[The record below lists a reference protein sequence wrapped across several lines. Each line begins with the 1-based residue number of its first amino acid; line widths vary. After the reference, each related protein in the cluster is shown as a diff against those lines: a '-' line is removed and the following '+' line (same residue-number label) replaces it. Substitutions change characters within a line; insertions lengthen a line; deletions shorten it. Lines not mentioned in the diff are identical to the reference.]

1 VAHDLRSDRSERK
14 LDMDIARTG
23 QAQKRRR
30 RNVVIAAGALV
41 AIALITLGLS
51 RLKPAAPTV
60 ERQTVWIDTVQRGSM
75 LRQVRGS
82 GTLVPI
88 DSAVRFISAQ
98 VEGRIERIP
107 NLPGVTV
114 TPDTVLVEMSN
125 PETQQNAAEA
135 FAQLKAAQADADN
148 LRAQLATQLLNQQS
162 TVTTALSNSAQAD
175 LQAEANKKLAGD
187 GLIPEITLKLSLL
200 KAEELHKTVNIEQDK
215 YKKAETS
222 AEAQNA
228 AQASRVEN
236 LAAVYELRKHQV
248 DSLTVKAGLAGVLQ
262 EVPVQVGQR
271 VTAGTTLA
279 RVARPDQ
286 LKAQLRIPETQAKDV
301 RKGQKAAV
309 DTRNGIAAGAVSRV
323 APSVQDGTVLVD
335 VELQGPLP
343 QGARTDLSV
352 DGTIEIERLENVLY
366 VGRPAYGQAQSKV
379 EMFRLTPD
387 GKQAMRVPVM
397 LGRSSVNTIEIVS
410 GLKPGDQVILSDTS
424 AQDGYPTIDLK

>member
-1 VAHDLRSDRSERK
+1 
-14 LDMDIARTG
+14 MDIARTG

-30 RNVVIAAGALV
+30 RNILIAAVGLV
-41 AIALITLGLS
+41 FIALITLGLS
-51 RLKPAAPTV
+51 HLKPAAPTV

-98 VEGRIERIP
+98 VDGRIEHIP
-107 NLPGVTV
+107 NLPGAVVGPET
-114 TPDTVLVEMSN
+114 LLMEMSN
-125 PETQQNAAEA
+125 PEVEQNAAEA
-135 FAQLKAAQADADN
+135 LANLKAAEADADN

-162 TVTTALSNSAQAD
+162 LVSTSQSNSAEAD
-175 LQAEANKKLAGD
+175 LQDEANQKLAKD
-187 GLIPEITLKLSLL
+187 GLIPEITHKLSVL
-200 KAEELHKTVNIEQDK
+200 KAAELHKEVAIETDK
-215 YKKAETS
+215 FKKNEAS
-222 AEAQNA
+222 AQAQMA
-228 AQASRVEN
+228 AQQSRVDN
-236 LAAVYELRKHQV
+236 LAALYELRKRQQ
-248 DSLTVKAGLAGVLQ
+248 DALKVKASLAGVLQ
-262 EVPVQVGQR
+262 EVPVQMGQR

-301 RKGQKAAV
+301 RVGQKAAI
-309 DTRNGIAAGAVSRV
+309 DTRNGIAAGSVSRV

-335 VELQGPLP
+335 VTLQGPLP
-343 QGARTDLSV
+343 AGARTDLSV

-379 EMFRLTPD
+379 EMFKLID
-387 GKQAMRVPVM
+387 EGKEAVRVPVQ
-397 LGRSSVNTIEIVS
+397 LGRSSVNTIEIVG

-424 AQDGYPTIDLK
+424 AQDGYERIRLN

>member
-1 VAHDLRSDRSERK
+1 
-14 LDMDIARTG
+14 MDIVRTG

-30 RNVVIAAGALV
+30 RNIIIAAAGLLL
-41 AIALITLGLS
+41 IALITLGLS

-114 TPDTVLVEMSN
+114 GPDTVLMEMSN
-125 PETQQNAAEA
+125 PETEQNAAEA
-135 FAQLKAAQADADN
+135 LAQLKAAQADAEN
-148 LRAQLATQLLNQQS
+148 LRATLATQLLNQQS
-162 TVTTALSNSAQAD
+162 VVSGALSNSAQAD
-175 LQAEANKKLAGD
+175 LQAEANRKLASQ
-187 GLIPEITLKLSLL
+187 GLIPEITFKLSEL
-200 KAEELHKTVNIEQDK
+200 KADELHKEVAIEQDK
-215 YKKAETS
+215 YKKA
-222 AEAQNA
+222 
-228 AQASRVEN
+228 QASADAQVHSQQSRVDQLN
-236 LAAVYELRKHQV
+236 SLYGLRKHQV
-248 DSLTVKAGLAGVLQ
+248 EVLVVKAGLAGVLQ

-301 RKGQKAAV
+301 RRGQRAQV
-309 DTRNGIAAGAVSRV
+309 DTRNGIAQGAVARV

-335 VELQGPLP
+335 VTLEGPLP
-343 QGARTDLSV
+343 AGARTDLSV

-379 EMFRLTPD
+379 EMFKLTEG
-387 GKQAMRVPVM
+387 GKEAARVPVM

-424 AQDGYPTIDLK
+424 AQDGYDRIRLN

>member
-1 VAHDLRSDRSERK
+1 
-14 LDMDIARTG
+14 MDIVRTG
-23 QAQKRRR
+23 QAEKRRR
-30 RNVVIAAGALV
+30 RNIIVVAAGLLV
-41 AIALITLGLS
+41 IALITLGLS

-88 DSAVRFISAQ
+88 DSAVRFVSAQ

-107 NLPGVTV
+107 SLPGVTV
-114 TPDTVLVEMSN
+114 TPDTVLMDLSN
-125 PETQQNAAEA
+125 PEVEQNAAEA
-135 FAQLKAAQADADN
+135 LAQLRAAQADADN
-148 LRAQLATQLLNQQS
+148 LRAQLATQLLNQES
-162 TVTTALSNSAQAD
+162 TVSSALSNSAQAD
-175 LQAEANKKLAGD
+175 LQAEANKKLSGQ
-187 GLIPEITLKLSLL
+187 GLIPEITTKLSVL
-200 KAEELHKTVNIEQDK
+200 KAEELQKEVAIEKDK
-215 YKKAETS
+215 LQKAKAS
-222 AEAQNA
+222 ADAQI
-228 AQASRVEN
+228 QGQRSRVEQ
-236 LAAVYELRKHQV
+236 LDALFQLRKHQV
-248 DSLTVKAGLAGVLQ
+248 EQLVVKAGLAGVLQ
-262 EVPVQVGQR
+262 EVPVNVGQR
-271 VTAGTTLA
+271 VPAGTTLA

-301 RKGQKAAV
+301 RRGQRAAV
-309 DTRNGIAAGAVSRV
+309 DTRNGIAQGVVARV

-335 VELQGPLP
+335 VTLEGPLP

-379 EMFRLTPD
+379 EMFKLTD
-387 GKQAMRVPVM
+387 AGKEAMRVPVM

-424 AQDGYPTIDLK
+424 AQDGYDRIRLN

>member
-1 VAHDLRSDRSERK
+1 
-14 LDMDIARTG
+14 MDIVRTG
-23 QAQKRRR
+23 QAQKRRK
-30 RNVVIAAGALV
+30 RNALIVAGALV
-41 AIALITLGLS
+41 AVALITLGLS

-107 NLPGVTV
+107 SLPGVTV
-114 TPDTVLVEMSN
+114 TPDTVLMDMSN
-125 PETQQNAAEA
+125 PEVEQNAAEA
-135 FAQLKAAQADADN
+135 LAQLKAAQADANN

-162 TVTTALSNSAQAD
+162 QVSGAKSNSAQAD
-175 LQAEANKKLAGD
+175 LQAEANKKLAAD
-187 GLIPEITLKLSLL
+187 GLIPDLTLKLSVL
-200 KAEELHKTVNIEQDK
+200 KADELRKQVAIEDNKFKQNE
-215 YKKAETS
+215 AS
-222 AEAQNA
+222 AGAQEA
-228 AQASRVEN
+228 AQQSRVDQ
-236 LAAVYELRKHQV
+236 LAALYDLRKHQI
-248 DSLTVKAGLAGVLQ
+248 DSLRVKAGLAGVLQ

-301 RKGQKAAV
+301 RPGQRASV
-309 DTRNGIAAGAVSRV
+309 DTRNGIAAGVVARV

-335 VELQGPLP
+335 VTLEGPLP

-379 EMFRLTPD
+379 EMFKLID
-387 GKQAMRVPVM
+387 GGKEAKRVPVM
-397 LGRSSVNTIEIVS
+397 LGRSSVNTIEIVN
-410 GLKPGDQVILSDTS
+410 GLSPGDQVILSDTS
-424 AQDGYPTIDLK
+424 AQDGFEVIRLVG

>member
-1 VAHDLRSDRSERK
+1 MG
-14 LDMDIARTG
+14 MDIVRTG

-30 RNVVIAAGALV
+30 RNIIIAVGGLL
-41 AIALITLGLS
+41 IMALITLGL
-51 RLKPAAPTV
+51 RQLKPAAPTV
-60 ERQTVWIDTVQRGSM
+60 ERQTVWIEAVKRGSM

-114 TPDTVLVEMSN
+114 TPDTLLMEMSN
-125 PETQQNAAEA
+125 PEVEQNAAEA
-135 FAQLKAAQADADN
+135 LAQLKAAQADADN

-162 TVTTALSNSAQAD
+162 LVTTALSNSAQAD
-175 LQAEANKKLAGD
+175 LQAEANKKLASD
-187 GLIPEITLKLSLL
+187 GLIPELTLKLSVL
-200 KAEELHKTVNIEQDK
+200 KADELRKNVIIEQDK
-215 YKKAETS
+215 YKKGELS
-222 AEAQNA
+222 
-228 AQASRVEN
+228 AQAQAAGQQSRVDQ
-236 LAAVYELRKHQV
+236 LAALYELRKRQIDALKV
-248 DSLTVKAGLAGVLQ
+248 MAGMAGVLQ

-271 VTAGTTLA
+271 VTAGITLA

-301 RKGQKAAV
+301 RPGQRASI
-309 DTRNGIAAGAVSRV
+309 DTRNGIAQGTVARV
-323 APSVQDGTVLVD
+323 APSVQDGTVMVD
-335 VELQGPLP
+335 VTLEGPLP

-379 EMFRLTPD
+379 EMFKLID
-387 GKQAMRVPVM
+387 EGKEAVRVPVM

-424 AQDGYPTIDLK
+424 AQDGFDRIRLN

>member
-1 VAHDLRSDRSERK
+1 
-14 LDMDIARTG
+14 MDIVRTG
-23 QAQKRRR
+23 QAQKRRK
-30 RNVVIAAGALV
+30 RNALIVAGAVV
-41 AIALITLGLS
+41 AVALITLGLS

-107 NLPGVTV
+107 SLPGVTV
-114 TPDTVLVEMSN
+114 TPDTVLMEMSN
-125 PETQQNAAEA
+125 PEVEQNAAEA
-135 FAQLKAAQADADN
+135 LAQLKAAQADANN

-162 TVTTALSNSAQAD
+162 QVSSAKSNSAQAD
-175 LQAEANKKLAGD
+175 LQAEANKKLAAD
-187 GLIPEITLKLSLL
+187 GLIPDLTLKLSLL
-200 KAEELHKTVNIEQDK
+200 KAD
-215 YKKAETS
+215 
-222 AEAQNA
+222 
-228 AQASRVEN
+228 
-236 LAAVYELRKHQV
+236 ELRKQV
-248 DSLTVKAGLAGVLQ
+248 ATEDNKFKQNEDSARAQEAAQQSRVDQLAALYDLRKRQIDSLRVKAGLAGVLQ

-301 RKGQKAAV
+301 RPGQRASV
-309 DTRNGIAAGAVSRV
+309 DTRNGIAAGVVARV

-335 VELQGPLP
+335 VTLQGPLP

-379 EMFRLTPD
+379 EMFKLIEG
-387 GKQAMRVPVM
+387 GKEAKRVPVM
-397 LGRSSVNTIEIVS
+397 LGRSSVNTIEIVN
-410 GLKPGDQVILSDTS
+410 GLSPGDQVILSDTS
-424 AQDGYPTIDLK
+424 AQDGFEVIRLVG

>member
-1 VAHDLRSDRSERK
+1 
-14 LDMDIARTG
+14 MDIVRTG
-23 QAQKRRR
+23 QALKRRK
-30 RNVVIAAGALV
+30 RNTLIAAGGVV
-41 AIALITLGLS
+41 AIGLITLGLS
-51 RLKPAAPTV
+51 RLQPAAPTV

-88 DSAVRFISAQ
+88 DSAVRFISSQ

-148 LRAQLATQLLNQQS
+148 LRAQLGSALLNQQS

-175 LQAEANKKLAGD
+175 LQAEANKTLATD

-200 KAEELHKTVNIEQDK
+200 KAEELHKTVTIEQDK
-215 YKKAETS
+215 YKQAEAST
-222 AEAQNA
+222 AAQNA
-228 AQASRVEN
+228 AQKSRVDN

-248 DSLTVKAGLAGVLQ
+248 DSLTVRAGLAGVLQ
-262 EVPVQVGQR
+262 EVPVQVGQH

-387 GKQAMRVPVM
+387 GKKAMRVPVM

-424 AQDGYPTIDLK
+424 AQDGYPIIQLN

>member
-1 VAHDLRSDRSERK
+1 
-14 LDMDIARTG
+14 M
-23 QAQKRRR
+23 
-30 RNVVIAAGALV
+30 
-41 AIALITLGLS
+41 
-51 RLKPAAPTV
+51 
-60 ERQTVWIDTVQRGSM
+60 
-75 LRQVRGS
+75 
-82 GTLVPI
+82 
-88 DSAVRFISAQ
+88 
-98 VEGRIERIP
+98 
-107 NLPGVTV
+107 
-114 TPDTVLVEMSN
+114 
-125 PETQQNAAEA
+125 
-135 FAQLKAAQADADN
+135 
-148 LRAQLATQLLNQQS
+148 
-162 TVTTALSNSAQAD
+162 
-175 LQAEANKKLAGD
+175 
-187 GLIPEITLKLSLL
+187 
-200 KAEELHKTVNIEQDK
+200 NIEQDK
-215 YKKAETS
+215 YKKAEMS
-222 AEAQNA
+222 AAAQNA
-228 AQASRVEN
+228 AQSSRVEN

-309 DTRNGIAAGAVSRV
+309 DTRNGIAEGMVSRV

-335 VELQGPLP
+335 VELHGPLP

-387 GKQAMRVPVM
+387 GKQAQRVPVM

-410 GLKPGDQVILSDTS
+410 GLKPGDHVILSDTS
-424 AQDGYPTIDLK
+424 AQDGFPIIDLK

>member
-1 VAHDLRSDRSERK
+1 
-14 LDMDIARTG
+14 MDIVRTG

-30 RNVVIAAGALV
+30 RNAIIAASAVLV
-41 AIALITLGLS
+41 IALITLGLA

-60 ERQTVWIDTVQRGSM
+60 ERQTVWIDTVKRGEM
-75 LRQVRGS
+75 DRQVRGS

-114 TPDTVLVEMSN
+114 NPDTLLMEMTN
-125 PETQQNAAEA
+125 PEVEQNAAEA
-135 FAQLKAAQADADN
+135 LAQLKAAQADADN

-162 TVTTALSNSAQAD
+162 QVSNAKMTSAQAD
-175 LQAEANKKLAGD
+175 LQAEANKKLASE
-187 GLIPEITLKLSLL
+187 GLIPELTLKLSVL
-200 KAEELHKTVNIEQDK
+200 KAEELQKEVAIEQDK
-215 YKKAETS
+215 FIKGQAS
-222 AEAQNA
+222 AA
-228 AQASRVEN
+228 AQVAGQQSRVDQ
-236 LAAVYELRKHQV
+236 LAALYDLRKRQIE
-248 DSLTVKAGLAGVLQ
+248 SLKVKAGLAGVLQ

-301 RKGQKAAV
+301 RVGQRASI
-309 DTRNGIAAGAVSRV
+309 DTRNGLAAGSVSRV

-335 VELQGPLP
+335 VALQGPLP
-343 QGARTDLSV
+343 AGARTDLSV
-352 DGTIEIERLENVLY
+352 DGTIEIERLDNVLH

-379 EMFRLTPD
+379 EMFKLTEG
-387 GKQAMRVPVM
+387 GKEAVRVPVM
-397 LGRSSVNTIEIVS
+397 LGRSSVSTIEIVS

-424 AQDGYPTIDLK
+424 AQDGFDRIRLN

>member
-1 VAHDLRSDRSERK
+1 VKPWHTSCVVQWVRGGSLWVWIS
-14 LDMDIARTG
+14 LARD
-23 QAQKRRR
+23 KP
-30 RNVVIAAGALV
+30 RNAAGAVL

-51 RLKPAAPTV
+51 RLQPAAPTV
-60 ERQTVWIDTVQRGSM
+60 ERQTVWIDTVLRGEM
-75 LRQVRGS
+75 RRQVRGS

-98 VEGRIERIP
+98 VEGRIERVP
-107 NLPGVTV
+107 NLPGVSV
-114 TPDTVLVEMSN
+114 TPDTVLIEMSN
-125 PETQQNAAEA
+125 PEVQQNAAEA
-135 FAQLKAAQADADN
+135 FAQLHAAQADADN
-148 LRAQLATQLLNQQS
+148 LKAQLATQLLNQQS
-162 TVTTALSNSAQAD
+162 VVSTALSNCAQAD
-175 LQAEANKKLAGD
+175 LQDEANKKLAAD
-187 GLIPEITLKLSLL
+187 GLIPAITFKLSLL
-200 KAEELHKTVNIEQDK
+200 KAEELHKTVTIEQDK
-215 YKKAETS
+215 YKQAEAS
-222 AEAQNA
+222 VAAQNA
-228 AQASRVEN
+228 AQRSRVEN

-248 DSLTVKAGLAGVLQ
+248 DSLTVRAGLAGVLQ

-301 RKGQKAAV
+301 RIGQKASV
-309 DTRNGIAAGAVSRV
+309 DTRNGLAAGTVSRV

-335 VELQGPLP
+335 VALQGPLP

-352 DGTIEIERLENVLY
+352 DGTIEIELLENVLF

-379 EMFRLTPD
+379 EMFKLSKD
-387 GKQAMRVPVM
+387 GKEATRVPVM

-424 AQDGYPTIDLK
+424 AQDGFDRIRLN

>member
-1 VAHDLRSDRSERK
+1 
-14 LDMDIARTG
+14 MDIVRTG
-23 QAQKRRR
+23 QAEKRRR
-30 RNVVIAAGALV
+30 RNILIAAGGLL

-114 TPDTVLVEMSN
+114 TPDALLMEMSN
-125 PETQQNAAEA
+125 PEVEQNAAEA
-135 FAQLKAAQADADN
+135 LAQLKAAQADADN
-148 LRAQLATQLLNQQS
+148 LKAQLATQLLNQKSQVS
-162 TVTTALSNSAQAD
+162 IAKSNSAQAD
-175 LQAEANKKLAGD
+175 LQAEANKKLSTD
-187 GLIPEITLKLSLL
+187 GLIPELTLKLSLL
-200 KAEELHKTVNIEQDK
+200 KAEELQKEVAIEEDK
-215 YKKAETS
+215 FEKAKAS
-222 AEAQNA
+222 GA
-228 AQASRVEN
+228 AQIAAQQSRVDQ
-236 LAAVYELRKHQV
+236 LAALYDLRKRQV
-248 DSLTVKAGLAGVLQ
+248 DSLKVRAGLAGVLQ

-301 RKGQKAAV
+301 RIGQQASI
-309 DTRNGIAAGAVSRV
+309 DTRNGLASGSVSRV

-335 VELQGPLP
+335 VALQGPLP
-343 QGARTDLSV
+343 PGARTDLSV
-352 DGTIEIERLENVLY
+352 DGTIEIERLENVLF

-379 EMFRLTPD
+379 EMFKLTEG
-387 GKQAMRVPVM
+387 GKEAVRVPVM

-424 AQDGYPTIDLK
+424 AQDGFDRIRLN

>member
-1 VAHDLRSDRSERK
+1 
-14 LDMDIARTG
+14 MDIVRTG

-30 RNVVIAAGALV
+30 RNALIAAGAVV
-41 AIALITLGLS
+41 AIALITLGLA

-60 ERQTVWIDTVQRGSM
+60 ERQTVWIDTVLRGEM
-75 LRQVRGS
+75 RRQVRGS

-98 VEGRIERIP
+98 VEGRIERVP
-107 NLPGVTV
+107 NLPGVSV
-114 TPDTVLVEMSN
+114 APDTVLIEMSN
-125 PETQQNAAEA
+125 PEVQQNAAEA
-135 FAQLKAAQADADN
+135 FAQLHAAQADADN
-148 LRAQLATQLLNQQS
+148 LKAQLATQLLNQQS
-162 TVTTALSNSAQAD
+162 VVTSALSSSAQAD
-175 LQAEANKKLAGD
+175 LQAEANKKLSTD
-187 GLIPEITLKLSLL
+187 GLIPTITLKLSLL
-200 KAEELHKTVNIEQDK
+200 KAEELHKTVAIEQDK
-215 YKKAETS
+215 YKQAEAS
-222 AEAQNA
+222 VAAQNA
-228 AQASRVEN
+228 AQQSRVEN

-248 DSLTVKAGLAGVLQ
+248 DSLTVRAGLAGVLQ

-301 RKGQKAAV
+301 RIGQKASV
-309 DTRNGIAAGAVSRV
+309 DTRNGLAAGTVSRV

-335 VELQGPLP
+335 VALQGPLP

-352 DGTIEIERLENVLY
+352 DGTIEIELLENVLF

-379 EMFRLTPD
+379 EMFKLSKD
-387 GKQAMRVPVM
+387 GKEATRVPVM

-424 AQDGYPTIDLK
+424 AQDGFDRIRLN

>member
-1 VAHDLRSDRSERK
+1 
-14 LDMDIARTG
+14 MDIVRTG
-23 QAQKRRR
+23 QVEKRRR
-30 RNVVIAAGALV
+30 RNALIAAGAVV
-41 AIALITLGLS
+41 AIGLITLGLS
-51 RLKPAAPTV
+51 RLQPAAPTV
-60 ERQTVWIDTVQRGSM
+60 ERQTVWIDTVKRGSM

-107 NLPGVTV
+107 SLPGVSV

-175 LQAEANKKLAGD
+175 LQAEANQKLSTD

-200 KAEELHKTVNIEQDK
+200 KAEELHKTVAIEQDK
-215 YKKAETS
+215 YKKAEAS
-222 AEAQNA
+222 ADAQNA
-228 AQASRVEN
+228 AQQSRVEN

-248 DSLTVKAGLAGVLQ
+248 DSLTVRAGLAGVLQ

-301 RKGQKAAV
+301 RKDQDAEV
-309 DTRNGIAAGAVSRV
+309 DTRNGIAAGKVSRV

-335 VELQGPLP
+335 VELRGPLP

-352 DGTIEIERLENVLY
+352 DGTIEIERLKDVLF
-366 VGRPAYGQAQSKV
+366 VGRPAFGQAQSKV

-387 GKQAMRVPVM
+387 GKKAMRVPVM

-424 AQDGYPTIDLK
+424 AQDGFPIIQLN

>member
-1 VAHDLRSDRSERK
+1 MG
-14 LDMDIARTG
+14 MDIVRTG

-30 RNVVIAAGALV
+30 RNIIIATGGLLV
-41 AIALITLGLS
+41 MALITLGL
-51 RLKPAAPTV
+51 RQLKPAAPTV
-60 ERQTVWIDTVQRGSM
+60 ERQTVWIDAVKRGSM

-114 TPDTVLVEMSN
+114 TPDALLMDMSN
-125 PETQQNAAEA
+125 PEVEQNAAEA
-135 FAQLKAAQADADN
+135 LAQLKAAQADADN
-148 LRAQLATQLLNQQS
+148 LKATLATQLLNQQS
-162 TVTTALSNSAQAD
+162 LVTAALSNSAQAD
-175 LQAEANKKLAGD
+175 LQAEANKKLASD
-187 GLIPEITLKLSLL
+187 GLIPDLTLKLSVL
-200 KAEELHKTVNIEQDK
+200 KADELKKDVAIEQDK
-215 YKKAETS
+215 YQKAELS
-222 AEAQNA
+222 AKAQVA
-228 AQASRVEN
+228 GQQSRVDN
-236 LAAVYELRKHQV
+236 LAALYDLRQHQV
-248 DSLTVKAGLAGVLQ
+248 DALKVKAGMSGVLQ

-301 RKGQKAAV
+301 RPGQLAAI
-309 DTRNGIAAGAVSRV
+309 DTRNGIAHGRVARV
-323 APSVQDGTVLVD
+323 APSVQDGTVMVD
-335 VELQGPLP
+335 VTLEGPLP
-343 QGARTDLSV
+343 PGARTDLSV

-379 EMFRLTPD
+379 EMFKLIDD
-387 GKQAMRVPVM
+387 GKEAIRVPVM

-424 AQDGYPTIDLK
+424 AQDGFDRIRLN

>member
-1 VAHDLRSDRSERK
+1 
-14 LDMDIARTG
+14 MDIVRTG
-23 QAQKRRR
+23 QAQKRRK
-30 RNVVIAAGALV
+30 RNALIAAGALV
-41 AIALITLGLS
+41 AVALITLGLS

-114 TPDTVLVEMSN
+114 VPETLLMDMSN
-125 PETQQNAAEA
+125 PEVEQNAAEA
-135 FAQLKAAQADADN
+135 LAQLRAAQADANN

-162 TVTTALSNSAQAD
+162 LVSGAKSNSAQAD
-175 LQAEANKKLAGD
+175 LQAEANKKLAAD
-187 GLIPEITLKLSLL
+187 GLIPDLTLKLSLL
-200 KAEELHKTVNIEQDK
+200 RAEELRKQVAIEDNKFKQNEK
-215 YKKAETS
+215 S
-222 AEAQNA
+222 AGAQEA
-228 AQASRVEN
+228 AQQSRVDQ
-236 LAAVYELRKHQV
+236 LAALYDLRKRQI
-248 DSLTVKAGLAGVLQ
+248 DSLRVKAGLAGVLQ

-301 RKGQKAAV
+301 RPGQRASV
-309 DTRNGIAAGAVSRV
+309 DTRNGIASGVVARV

-335 VELQGPLP
+335 VTLQGPLP

-379 EMFRLTPD
+379 EMFKLTEG
-387 GKQAMRVPVM
+387 GKEAQRVPVM
-397 LGRSSVNTIEIVS
+397 LGRSSVNTIEIVN

-424 AQDGYPTIDLK
+424 AQDGFERIRLVG

>member
-1 VAHDLRSDRSERK
+1 
-14 LDMDIARTG
+14 MDIARTG

-30 RNVVIAAGALV
+30 RNIVIAAVGLV
-41 AIALITLGLS
+41 FIALITLGLS
-51 RLKPAAPTV
+51 HLKPAAPTV

-98 VEGRIERIP
+98 VDGRIEHIP
-107 NLPGVTV
+107 NLPGAVV
-114 TPDTVLVEMSN
+114 GPDSVLMEMSN
-125 PETQQNAAEA
+125 PEVEQNAAEA
-135 FAQLKAAQADADN
+135 LANLKAAQADADN

-162 TVTTALSNSAQAD
+162 LVSTAQSNSAEAD
-175 LQAEANKKLAGD
+175 LQDEANEKLAKD
-187 GLIPEITLKLSLL
+187 GLIPEITHKLSVL
-200 KAEELHKTVNIEQDK
+200 KAAELHKEVAIETDK
-215 YKKAETS
+215 FKKNEAS
-222 AEAQNA
+222 AQAQLA
-228 AQASRVEN
+228 AQQSRVDN
-236 LAAVYELRKHQV
+236 LEALYDLRKRQQDALKV
-248 DSLTVKAGLAGVLQ
+248 RASLAGVLQ
-262 EVPVQVGQR
+262 EVPVQMGQR

-301 RKGQKAAV
+301 RVGQKAAI
-309 DTRNGIAAGAVSRV
+309 DTRNGIAAGSVSRV

-335 VELQGPLP
+335 VTLQGPLP
-343 QGARTDLSV
+343 AGARTDLSV

-379 EMFRLTPD
+379 EMFKLIEE
-387 GKQAMRVPVM
+387 GKEAVRVPVQ
-397 LGRSSVNTIEIVS
+397 LGRSSVNTIEIVN

-424 AQDGYPTIDLK
+424 AQDGYERIRLN

>member
-1 VAHDLRSDRSERK
+1 
-14 LDMDIARTG
+14 MDIVRTG

-30 RNVVIAAGALV
+30 RNAIIAASAVLV
-41 AIALITLGLS
+41 IALITLGLA

-60 ERQTVWIDTVQRGSM
+60 ERQTVWIDTVKRGEM
-75 LRQVRGS
+75 DRQVRGS

-114 TPDTVLVEMSN
+114 NPDTLLMEMTN
-125 PETQQNAAEA
+125 PEVEQNAAEA
-135 FAQLKAAQADADN
+135 LAQLKAAQADADN

-162 TVTTALSNSAQAD
+162 QVSNAKMTSAQAD
-175 LQAEANKKLAGD
+175 LQAEANKKLASE
-187 GLIPEITLKLSLL
+187 GLIPELTLKLSLL
-200 KAEELHKTVNIEQDK
+200 KAEELQKEVAIEQDK
-215 YKKAETS
+215 FIKGQAS
-222 AEAQNA
+222 AA
-228 AQASRVEN
+228 AQVAGQQSRVDQ
-236 LAAVYELRKHQV
+236 LAALYDLRKRQIE
-248 DSLTVKAGLAGVLQ
+248 SLKVKAGLAGVLQ

-301 RKGQKAAV
+301 RVGQRASI
-309 DTRNGIAAGAVSRV
+309 DTRNGLAAGSVSRV

-335 VELQGPLP
+335 VALQGPLP
-343 QGARTDLSV
+343 AGARTDLSV
-352 DGTIEIERLENVLY
+352 DGTIEIERLDNVLH

-379 EMFRLTPD
+379 EMFKLTEG
-387 GKQAMRVPVM
+387 GKEAVRVPVM
-397 LGRSSVNTIEIVS
+397 LGRSSVSTIEIVS

-424 AQDGYPTIDLK
+424 AQDGFDRIRLN

>member
-1 VAHDLRSDRSERK
+1 
-14 LDMDIARTG
+14 MDIVRTG
-23 QAQKRRR
+23 QAEKRRR
-30 RNVVIAAGALV
+30 RNVIIAGSAVLV
-41 AIALITLGLS
+41 IALITLGLA

-60 ERQTVWIDTVQRGSM
+60 ERQTVWIDTVKRGEM
-75 LRQVRGS
+75 DRQVRGS

-114 TPDTVLVEMSN
+114 TPDTLLMEMTN
-125 PETQQNAAEA
+125 PEVEQNAAEA
-135 FAQLKAAQADADN
+135 LAQLKAAQADADN

-162 TVTTALSNSAQAD
+162 QVSSAKSNSAQAD
-175 LQAEANKKLAGD
+175 LQAEANKKLASE
-187 GLIPEITLKLSLL
+187 GLIPDLTLKLSVL
-200 KAEELHKTVNIEQDK
+200 KAEELQKEVAIEQDK
-215 YKKAETS
+215 FIKGQAS
-222 AEAQNA
+222 AA
-228 AQASRVEN
+228 AQVAGQQSRVDQ
-236 LAAVYELRKHQV
+236 LAALYDLRKRQIE
-248 DSLTVKAGLAGVLQ
+248 SLKVKAGLAGVLQ

-301 RKGQKAAV
+301 RVGQRASI
-309 DTRNGIAAGAVSRV
+309 DTRNGLAAGSVWRV

-335 VELQGPLP
+335 VTLQGPLP
-343 QGARTDLSV
+343 AGARTDLSV
-352 DGTIEIERLENVLY
+352 DGTIEIERLENVLH

-379 EMFRLTPD
+379 EMFKLTEG
-387 GKQAMRVPVM
+387 GKEAVRVPVM
-397 LGRSSVNTIEIVS
+397 LGRSSVSTIEIVS

-424 AQDGYPTIDLK
+424 AQDGFDRIRLN

>member
-1 VAHDLRSDRSERK
+1 
-14 LDMDIARTG
+14 MDIARTG

-30 RNVVIAAGALV
+30 RNVLIAAGAVLV
-41 AIALITLGLS
+41 IGLITLGLS
-51 RLKPAAPTV
+51 RLQPAAPTV
-60 ERQTVWIDTVQRGSM
+60 ERQTVWVDTVQRGSM

-114 TPDTVLVEMSN
+114 TADAVLVEMSN

-148 LRAQLATQLLNQQS
+148 LRAQLASQLLNQQS
-162 TVTTALSNSAQAD
+162 SVTTAMSNSAQAD
-175 LQAEANKKLAGD
+175 LQDEANKKLAGQ

-200 KAEELHKTVNIEQDK
+200 KADELHKTVGIEQDK
-215 YKKAETS
+215 FKQARAS
-222 AEAQNA
+222 ADAQNA
-228 AQASRVEN
+228 AQRSRVEN

-301 RKGQKAAV
+301 RIGQQASV
-309 DTRNGIAAGAVSRV
+309 DTRNGIAEGRVSRV

-335 VELQGPLP
+335 VALQGPLP

-352 DGTIEIERLENVLY
+352 DGTIEIERLENVIY

-379 EMFRLTPD
+379 EMFKLTPD
-387 GKQAMRVPVM
+387 EEDAWRVPVM
-397 LGRSSVNTIEIVS
+397 LGRSSVNTIEIVN
-410 GLKPGDQVILSDTS
+410 GLKPGDKVILSDTS
-424 AQDGYPTIDLK
+424 AQDGYDHIKLKK

>member
-1 VAHDLRSDRSERK
+1 MG
-14 LDMDIARTG
+14 MDIVRTG

-30 RNVVIAAGALV
+30 RNIIIATGGLLV
-41 AIALITLGLS
+41 MALITLGL
-51 RLKPAAPTV
+51 RQLKPAAPTV
-60 ERQTVWIDTVQRGSM
+60 ERQTVWIDAVKRGSM

-114 TPDTVLVEMSN
+114 TPDALLMDMSN
-125 PETQQNAAEA
+125 PEVEQNAAEA
-135 FAQLKAAQADADN
+135 LAQLKAAQADADN
-148 LRAQLATQLLNQQS
+148 LKATLATQLLNQQS
-162 TVTTALSNSAQAD
+162 LVTAALSNSAQAD
-175 LQAEANKKLAGD
+175 LQAEANKKLASD
-187 GLIPEITLKLSLL
+187 GLIPDLTLKLSVL
-200 KAEELHKTVNIEQDK
+200 KADELKKDVAIEQDK
-215 YKKAETS
+215 YQKAELS
-222 AEAQNA
+222 AKAQVA
-228 AQASRVEN
+228 GQQSRVDN
-236 LAAVYELRKHQV
+236 LAALYDLRQHQV
-248 DSLTVKAGLAGVLQ
+248 DALKVKAGMSGVLQ

-301 RKGQKAAV
+301 RPGQLAAI
-309 DTRNGIAAGAVSRV
+309 DTRNGIAQGRVARV
-323 APSVQDGTVLVD
+323 APSVQDGTVMVD
-335 VELQGPLP
+335 VTLEGPLP
-343 QGARTDLSV
+343 PGARTDLSV

-379 EMFRLTPD
+379 EMFKLIDD
-387 GKQAMRVPVM
+387 GKEAIRVPVM

-424 AQDGYPTIDLK
+424 AQDGFDRIRLN